1 MAESTDMRGG
11 ADPGAA
17 CAALPDAPVALLRL
31 DAAGHLLDAN
41 RVAIDMLALAPGM
54 LDGQTLGVPW
64 GMPLDALRG
73 TDGVWVAPGADPASR
88 VRYQADPDHGGW
100 ILSLP
105 HPETAALLRQA
116 AVLHE
121 AAGEGVAAGGLQPLV
136 QAFEDGRAAQRLLE
150 RIGDLL
156 TRCDLDLGALENAD
170 EKDAPLVRRLSAGFG
185 NLAEA
190 IRQAVVLS
198 VGIADEV
205 PHLVSENDE
214 LVRQSQAQLEALESV
229 LAASRR
235 LLADLQAVTGELQ
248 AVRDVAGNADER
260 ARAGIEAARALADS
274 MAAVQQRSARANEVI
289 EVIDTV
295 AFQTNILSINA
306 SIEAAHAGDAGRGF
320 AVVASE
326 IRRLADRAA
335 SAARDVRGIIGETV
349 SALGEGAASAQ
360 HTGQVLDGIGELLGG
375 AGRAMASVAQRIDA
389 QSGEIAAIDQA
400 VEHVVGLGR
409 SNLEHAA
416 HVAERSEALGR
427 NAATLHDGVGLFRL
441 PADPMRTPRHACVLG
456 LAQAAASAI
465 GQALAQAVAQRE
477 IDLAALFAREYEPI
491 PGVSPAKY
499 RSVFDALCDR
509 VLPPLQEP
517 VAGAHPW
524 IVFAISANPDGY
536 VPTHNQR
543 FCQPL
548 TGDHARDLVGNR
560 TKRIFDDRVGR
571 SVGAHTDPWRLQ
583 VYRRDTGQ
591 IMFDLSV
598 PIYVSGRHWGG
609 FRVGY
614 TLE

>member
-1 MAESTDMRGG
+1 MAESTDMQGG
-11 ADPGAA
+11 TQGDAT
-17 CAALPDAPVALLRL
+17 CTALPDAPVALLRL

-64 GMPLDALRG
+64 GMPLEALRG
-73 TDGVWVAPGADPASR
+73 HDGVWVAPGADPAAR
-88 VRYQADPDHGGW
+88 VRYQADPDRGGW

-105 HPETAALLRQA
+105 HAETAALLRETA
-116 AVLHE
+116 ALHA
-121 AAGEGVAAGGLQPLV
+121 AAGDASAPFGLQPLM
-136 QAFEDGRAAQRLLE
+136 QELEGGRAAHRLLDG
-150 RIGDLL
+150 IGDLL
-156 TRCDLDLGALENAD
+156 TRCDLDLAALAD
-170 EKDAPLVRRLSAGFG
+170 VQDDAPHVRRLSAGFG

-190 IRQAVVLS
+190 IRQAVALS

-205 PHLVSENDE
+205 PHLVSENDD
-214 LVRQSQAQLEALESV
+214 LVRQSQAQLAALESV
-229 LAASRR
+229 LGASRR
-235 LLADLQAVTGELQ
+235 LLADLQAVAGELQ

-260 ARAGIEAARALADS
+260 ARAGIEAARALAES
-274 MAAVQQRSARANEVI
+274 MAAVQQRSARATEVI

-306 SIEAAHAGDAGRGF
+306 SIEAAHAGEAGRGF

-326 IRRLADRAA
+326 IRRLADQAA

-349 SALGEGAASAQ
+349 AALGAGAASAQ
-360 HTGQVLDGIGELLGG
+360 HTGQVLDGIGDLLGG
-375 AGRAMASVAQRIDA
+375 AGRAMASVARRIDA

-400 VEHVVGLGR
+400 VEQVVGLGR
-409 SNLEHAA
+409 SNLEHAS

-441 PADPMRTPRHACVLG
+441 PADPMRTPRHACVLA
-456 LAQAAASAI
+456 LAQDAASAI
-465 GQALAQAVAQRE
+465 GEALNQAVARRE
-477 IDLAALFAREYEPI
+477 IDLAALFSREYEPI

-499 RSVFDALCDR
+499 RSAFDTLCDS

-517 VAGAHPW
+517 VAGAHAW
-524 IVFAISANPDGY
+524 IVFAICANPDGY

-543 FCQPL
+543 FCQAL

-598 PIYVSGRHWGG
+598 PVYVRGRHWGG